1 MQPDQAVINRWSGA
15 APFWEKHRELIREMF
30 EPVTQALVQDAHIG
44 RGHAVLDIA
53 TGPGEPALTVAG
65 IVGPEGKVVGID
77 PIPGMVAAARRETE
91 RRGLTNTQ
99 FDVGSADELPFA
111 ADTFDAVLSRFG
123 VMFFPSPEDSIR
135 GMLRVLKP
143 GGRMALAVWGPLEHN
158 PFYFVT
164 SRVIESYLGPTVPP
178 PGPAEQFR
186 FAESGKLRNM
196 LADAGALAASERPLR
211 FATEAPMSPEE
222 FWGFRFEMSEKLRE
236 SVASLSA
243 DELNEVKDRVIEGLG
258 EYSTGRGLS
267 FATEVLIVS
276 GMKRDAA

>member
-30 EPVTQALVQDAHIG
+30 EPVTEALVQDARIG
-44 RGHAVLDIA
+44 SGHAVLDIA

-65 IVGPEGKVVGID
+65 LVGPEGKVVGID
-77 PIPGMVAAARRETE
+77 RIPGMVDAARRETE

-143 GGRMALAVWGPLEHN
+143 GGGLALAVWGPLEHN
-158 PFYFVT
+158 PFYYVT
-164 SRVIESYLGPTVPP
+164 SRVIESYLGPTVPAP
-178 PGPAEQFR
+178 R
-186 FAESGKLRNM
+186 SR
-196 LADAGALAASERPLR
+196 GAVPLR
-211 FATEAPMSPEE
+211 RIRKVTGHSCERRRDRRLRAPATIRNRSAHVTRRVLE
-222 FWGFRFEMSEKLRE
+222 FSIRDVRGAAGKCRAAFRGRVRAKS
-236 SVASLSA
+236 
-243 DELNEVKDRVIEGLG
+243 KDRVIEC
-258 EYSTGRGLS
+258 
-267 FATEVLIVS
+267 AQ
-276 GMKRDAA
+276 